1 MLVAFPWGAQLG
13 ERSSAV
19 RAKMECG
26 RPIVY
31 SFAGE
36 SALDRHAL
44 RSRLE
49 AMDSAALLRFGQAA
63 AYMCSQQANMGK
75 EPREAF
81 LVQLRE
87 AREEWRRR
95 LAASRQAVQ

>member
-1 MLVAFPWGAQLG
+1 
-13 ERSSAV
+13 
-19 RAKMECG
+19 
-26 RPIVY
+26 VY
-31 SFAGE
+31 SFASE
-36 SALDRHAL
+36 SALDLRAL

-49 AMDSAALLRFGQAA
+49 AMDRVALVRFGQAA
-63 AYMCSQQANMGK
+63 AFMCSPRANMGK

-95 LAASRQAVQ
+95 LATSPQARE

>member
-1 MLVAFPWGAQLG
+1 MDF
-13 ERSSAV
+13 
-19 RAKMECG
+19 G
-26 RPIVY
+26 RQIVY

-36 SALDRHAL
+36 SALDLSAL
-44 RSRLE
+44 RSRLV
-49 AMDSAALLRFGQAA
+49 AMDRVALVRFGQAA
-63 AYMCSQQANMGK
+63 AFMCSPRANMGK

-95 LAASRQAVQ
+95 LIASPKVRQ

>member
-1 MLVAFPWGAQLG
+1 M
-13 ERSSAV
+13 
-19 RAKMECG
+19 
-26 RPIVY
+26 Y

-36 SALDRHAL
+36 SALDLSAL

-49 AMDSAALLRFGQAA
+49 AMDSAALVSFGQAA
-63 AYMCSQQANMGK
+63 AYMCSPRANMGK
-75 EPREAF
+75 APREAF

-95 LAASRQAVQ
+95 LTASAQARQ

>member
-1 MLVAFPWGAQLG
+1 
-13 ERSSAV
+13 
-19 RAKMECG
+19 MESG
-26 RPIVY
+26 RLTVY
-31 SFAGE
+31 SFAGDPP
-36 SALDRHAL
+36 LDLHAL

-49 AMDSAALLRFGQAA
+49 VMDSAALVRFGQAA
-63 AYMCSQQANMGK
+63 ALMCSPQANMGK

-95 LAASRQAVQ
+95 QRAWSQARQ

>member
-1 MLVAFPWGAQLG
+1 
-13 ERSSAV
+13 
-19 RAKMECG
+19 
-26 RPIVY
+26 VY
-31 SFAGE
+31 SFASE
-36 SALDRHAL
+36 SALDLRAL

-49 AMDSAALLRFGQAA
+49 AMDRAALVRFGQAA
-63 AYMCSQQANMGK
+63 AYMCSPQANMGK

-95 LAASRQAVQ
+95 QRAWSQARQ